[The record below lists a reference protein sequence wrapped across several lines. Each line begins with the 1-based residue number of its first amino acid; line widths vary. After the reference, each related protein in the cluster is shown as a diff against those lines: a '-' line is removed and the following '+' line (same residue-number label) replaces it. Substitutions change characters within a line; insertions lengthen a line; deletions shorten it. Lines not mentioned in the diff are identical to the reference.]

1 MTFTG
6 IPSDSRSTLT
16 NEEWRINSQLRLG
29 LPLASYHNLPHE
41 ACPHGCTHPQTK
53 EPVKVRYGYHL
64 VTDCRKANQGKKS
77 HKDVEWTLM
86 HHFNTYTSIT
96 ATKAKPFSN
105 GTQADILLSGI
116 TTIDNPAARNL
127 YLDVTSTNPM
137 GVTNQEFINRAALNH
152 QPGPGDHDPR
162 NDVLT
167 SAKRAEE
174 AKHIKY
180 DATCAATGSNFSP
193 FALETTGGH
202 GASTATV
209 YFLFAKQLRD
219 SGLPAD
225 VLLGKLKKDISFAL
239 RRGTIAQVTTALDAA
254 QRAVEYAS
262 ALNEADWDR

>member
-1 MTFTG
+1 LPAWLQAAADHG
-6 IPSDSRSTLT
+6 ARQGAVRIP
-16 NEEWRINSQLRLG
+16 
-29 LPLASYHNLPHE
+29 P
-41 ACPHGCTHPQTK
+41 
-53 EPVKVRYGYHL
+53 L

-77 HKDVEWTLM
+77 HKDVEATII

-105 GTQADILLSGI
+105 GTQADILLPGV

-152 QPGPGDHDPR
+152 QPGPGEHDPR

-174 AKHIKY
+174 VKHLKY
-180 DATCAATGSNFSP
+180 DVTCAATGSHLSP

-209 YFLFAKQLRD
+209 YLLSAKQLRD
-219 SGLPAD
+219 SGLPAE
-225 VLLGKLKKDISFAL
+225 VLEGKLNKDMSFAL
-239 RRGTIAQVTTALDAA
+239 RRGRLPK
-254 QRAVEYAS
+254 
-262 ALNEADWDR
+262 